1 MRFPYPGQPVIVKS
15 SKRSADL
22 GPLMILPVTNPGP
35 FPGHSDGSP
44 PIVVASVTYQDTGL
58 TDMVPADDIEPVYPT
73 QLSLVEITLVDP
85 ESPES
90 PASNS

>member
-35 FPGHSDGSP
+35 FPGPSDGPP
-44 PIVVASVTYQDTGL
+44 PIIVASVTYQDNGQ
-58 TDMVPADDIEPVYPT
+58 TDIVAAADIEPVYP
-73 QLSLVEITLVDP
+73 QLSQVEITLIEPDP
-85 ESPES
+85 QS
-90 PASNS
+90 SNA